1 MSQQRRQ
8 TPPAGVA
15 ATAPRTQPSG
25 AVPPAPDAGGGGQ
38 IGVAAPQGVPV
49 APRQPT
55 QRFFPTNQ
63 RVLTE
68 RDGGGNR

>member
-1 MSQQRRQ
+1 
-8 TPPAGVA
+8 
-15 ATAPRTQPSG
+15 
-25 AVPPAPDAGGGGQ
+25 
-38 IGVAAPQGVPV
+38 VPV